1 MDCSCFYKKEGGM
14 CFNPKGC
21 HFTTQ
26 IQHRDEV
33 IHRSEI
39 ETRGLKSRI
48 QDLGGDLAVT
58 EAAETKLIKEVAK
71 LTAEQ
76 EVNDGAGAEQVRV
89 IDRLTGEVEEL
100 SQRVCDLTDERDTA
114 MLDIGFF
121 SKQTDRV
128 VAERDRAI
136 VEITKYARECGGLQE
151 QVRALLDGIGGL
163 GGLDVLDN
171 SYQMLVDKDRLNA
184 LKALAERMK
193 P

>member
-1 MDCSCFYKKEGGM
+1 M

-184 LKALAERMK
+184 LKALAERLK